1 MRIAEINNDLL
12 MRSTMLIVD
21 DRPENILTLQ
31 NIIDKENRHIL
42 TATSGNEALKIL
54 MKETVDLVLIDVQMP
69 NMNGFEVVDL
79 MRLNSRTR
87 HIPVIFVS
95 AVSKDDKLK
104 TEKYEAGTFDI
115 LYKPLDLDETR
126 RKVNWFEKYIFLS
139 KENEFLKKQISKL
152 HEDFNRFTYLVT
164 HDIKAPIRAI
174 DNLTEWI
181 AEDMGN
187 ELKPSVAENLNLLKN
202 RVNRAQLL
210 MNALTDYS
218 RISRT
223 NESRQPFELNKMI
236 HTVIEQLNP
245 PAGFRFELKGCDRI
259 ISAEKNLMQRVFT
272 ELIKNSIQHH
282 NQTEGE
288 VKITMEENDTHY
300 LFTIKDDGPGISP
313 ENEEKAFEIFQT
325 LHSRDQIE
333 TTGVGLALVK
343 RIQENLRQQIWID
356 RTETIGLCI
365 RFTWRK

>member
-1 MRIAEINNDLL
+1 MQVAEINHVL
-12 MRSTMLIVD
+12 MPVTMLIVD

-31 NIIDKENRHIL
+31 NIIEKENRHIL

-54 MKETVDLVLIDVQMP
+54 MKEAVDLVLIDVQMP
-69 NMNGFEVVDL
+69 DMNGFEVVDL

-95 AVSKDDKLK
+95 AISKDDKLK
-104 TEKYEAGTFDI
+104 TDKYEAATFDV

-126 RKVNWFEKYIFLS
+126 RKVNWFEKYISLS
-139 KENEFLKKQISKL
+139 KENELLKKQLSKL

-174 DNLTEWI
+174 ENLTEWI

-187 ELKPSVAENLNLLKN
+187 DLKPTVAENLNLLKN
-202 RVNRAQLL
+202 RVNRTQRLL
-210 MNALTDYS
+210 NALTDYS
-218 RISRT
+218 RISRS

-245 PAGFRFELKGCDRI
+245 PSGFHFELNGCDRI
-259 ISAEKNLMQRVFT
+259 IAAEKNLMQRVFT

-282 NQTEGE
+282 DRSEGV
-288 VKITMEENDTHY
+288 VKITLEEKDTHY
-300 LFTIKDDGPGISP
+300 VFSIKDDGPGISP
-313 ENEEKAFEIFQT
+313 ENEEKVFEIFQT
-325 LHSRDQIE
+325 LHSKDQNE

-356 RTETIGLCI
+356 HTESPGLCI